1 MARVSIVVVT
11 HQSEEF
17 IGACLDSISAFD
29 DVEVVVVDNAST
41 DSTCQRV
48 DSTCGKVSARGV
60 RLIANPHNAG
70 FAAAVNEGVEAT
82 SAPLIL
88 LLNPDARLE
97 TGLDSLMECFDEAR
111 TGGAGGLL
119 TGPNGLPQTG
129 FMARSLPTP
138 TALIFEVLG
147 INRIWPGN
155 PVNWHYR
162 CLGYDPMVSAFIDQ
176 PAGAF
181 FMFRRTA
188 WQQLGGFDEQ
198 FWPIWFEDVDFCA
211 RLRSAGFSV
220 RYQPAA
226 RAFHQGGHSLGIIPL
241 EIKEKYWYGSLLKYA
256 AKHYQ
261 PIAFAMV
268 CLSVAVGAV
277 GRGIWSFPRRGL
289 RVFKVYGSVVRLSFA
304 HLRGAPPAGDRLPG
318 PQRNT

>member
-11 HQSEEF
+11 HQSAEF
-17 IGACLDSISAFD
+17 IDTCLDSLSGFGDA
-29 DVEVVVVDNAST
+29 EVVVVDNAST
-41 DSTCQRV
+41 D
-48 DSTCGKVSARGV
+48 DTCGKVSTRGT

-70 FAAAVNEGVEAT
+70 FAAAVNQGVDAT
-82 SAPLIL
+82 TAPLIL
-88 LLNPDARLE
+88 LLNPDARFE
-97 TGLDSLMECFDEAR
+97 TGLDSLIECFDDPK

-119 TGPNGLPQTG
+119 TGPDGLPQTG
-129 FMARSLPTP
+129 FMARNLPKP
-138 TALIFEVLG
+138 KALIYEVLG
-147 INRIWPGN
+147 FNHFWPGN

-162 CLGYDPMVSAFIDQ
+162 CLGKDPMAPAFIDQ

-211 RLRSAGFSV
+211 RLRSAEFMI

-226 RAFHQGGHSLGIIPL
+226 RAFHQGGHSLGKIPVGL
-241 EIKEKYWYGSLLKYA
+241 KEEYWYGSLLKYA

-261 PIAFAMV
+261 PVAFGMV
-268 CLSVAVGAV
+268 CLSVAAGAV
-277 GRGIWSFPRRGL
+277 GRGIQSFPRHGV

-304 HLRGAPPAGDRLPG
+304 HLRAALSSGRLPG
-318 PQRNT
+318 PRRNT

>member
-11 HQSEEF
+11 HQSAEF
-17 IGACLDSISAFD
+17 IGSCVDSISSFD
-29 DVEVVVVDNAST
+29 DVEVVVVDNASNDT
-41 DSTCQRV
+41 
-48 DSTCGKVSARGV
+48 TCGKVTAQGV

-70 FAAAVNEGVEAT
+70 FAAAVNQGVRAT

-88 LLNPDARLE
+88 LLNPDARLD
-97 TGLDSLMECFDEAR
+97 TGLESLVECFDDPK

-119 TGPNGLPQTG
+119 TGSDALPQTG

-138 TALIFEVLG
+138 TAMVYEILG
-147 INRIWPGN
+147 INRLWSGN
-155 PVNWHYR
+155 SVNWHYR
-162 CLGYDPMVSAFIDQ
+162 CLANDPMVPAFIDQ

-188 WQQLGGFDEQ
+188 WQQLGGFDEG

-211 RLRSAGFSV
+211 RLRSAGFLV

-226 RAFHQGGHSLGIIPL
+226 RAFHQGGHSLGNIPVEL
-241 EIKEKYWYGSLLKYA
+241 KEKYWYGSLLRYA

-261 PIAFAMV
+261 PVAFAMV

-277 GRGIWSFPRRGL
+277 GRAVRSFPGSGL

-304 HLRGAPPAGDRLPG
+304 HLRAARLAGDRLPG
-318 PQRNT
+318 RRNT

>member
-1 MARVSIVVVT
+1 
-11 HQSEEF
+11 
-17 IGACLDSISAFD
+17 
-29 DVEVVVVDNAST
+29 VDNASADDT
-41 DSTCQRV
+41 RE
-48 DSTCGKVSARGV
+48 KVSTRGI

-70 FAAAVNEGVEAT
+70 FAAAVNQGVDAA
-82 SAPLIL
+82 SAPLVL

-97 TGLDSLMECFDEAR
+97 TGLDSLIECFDDPK

-119 TGPNGLPQTG
+119 TGPDGLPQTG
-129 FMARSLPTP
+129 FMARSLPSAA
-138 TALIFEVLG
+138 ALIYEVLG
-147 INRIWPGN
+147 INRFWPGN

-162 CLGYDPMVSAFIDQ
+162 CLGKHPMTPALIDQ

-188 WQQLGGFDEQ
+188 WQQLGGFDDQ
-198 FWPIWFEDVDFCA
+198 FWPVWFEDVDFCA

-226 RAFHQGGHSLGIIPL
+226 RAFHQGGHSLEIIPL
-241 EIKEKYWYGSLLKYA
+241 ELKESYWYGSLLKYA

-261 PIAFAMV
+261 PIAFGTV
-268 CLSVAVGAV
+268 CVSVAVGAV
-277 GRGIWSFPRRGL
+277 GRGVSSFPRRGL

-304 HLRGAPPAGDRLPG
+304 HLRAARLAGDRLPG
-318 PQRNT
+318 RRNT